1 MGDNGAGGQMPARA
15 AGRGRG
21 SVRRDV
27 GDFAALLAEEMG
39 VKFEIRAIA
48 GGLAVVIYGAD
59 EAALGQGLEA
69 IVNCGEG
76 DAGEFF
82 LDSHENV
89 NGGGVIAGDLQG
101 VVNFAALG
109 GETEPFLG
117 YGFVAV
123 FAAGLAGGFREHWLP
138 GNIEGEG
145 RLIKNNSK

>member
-15 AGRGRG
+15 AGRGGG
-21 SVRRDV
+21 SVRWDV

-82 LDSHENV
+82 LHSHENV
-89 NGGGVIAGDLQG
+89 NGRGVIAGDL
-101 VVNFAALG
+101 
-109 GETEPFLG
+109 
-117 YGFVAV
+117 
-123 FAAGLAGGFREHWLP
+123 
-138 GNIEGEG
+138 
-145 RLIKNNSK
+145 